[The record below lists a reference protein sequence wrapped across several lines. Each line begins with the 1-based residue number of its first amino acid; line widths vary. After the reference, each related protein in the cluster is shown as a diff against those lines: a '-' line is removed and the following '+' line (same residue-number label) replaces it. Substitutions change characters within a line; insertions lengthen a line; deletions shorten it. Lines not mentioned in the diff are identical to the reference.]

1 VDANGDTFV
10 GSCQEPLLSPH
21 YTEVFNR
28 THHLIGEWYPSP
40 IGFSPQFGPHGEVF
54 TLGED
59 GSILR
64 LNVALLGFRS

>member
-10 GSCQEPLLSPH
+10 GSCQERLLSPH
-21 YTEVFNR
+21 YAEVFDR

-40 IGFSPQFGPHGEVF
+40 IGFSPQFGPHREVF
-54 TLGED
+54 SIGED

-64 LNVALLGFRS
+64 LTVALPATRS